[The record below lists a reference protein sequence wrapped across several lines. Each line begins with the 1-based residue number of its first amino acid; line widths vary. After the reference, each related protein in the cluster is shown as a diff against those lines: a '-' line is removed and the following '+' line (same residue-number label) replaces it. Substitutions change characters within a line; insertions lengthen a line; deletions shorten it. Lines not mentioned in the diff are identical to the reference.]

1 MVAQSSRALRI
12 AATISLALAFSGTL
26 SGCAARDAVTGIFK
40 RAPEEPTEPVKISQ
54 PKPYKDGVEF
64 PVRQP
69 FPTHGS
75 NQQVVQEG
83 SVATRLR
90 PDAPDRYTV
99 VRGDTLWDI
108 SAMFLKDPWF
118 WPEIWQANDQIANPH
133 LIYPGDVLR
142 LVWID
147 GKPRIVRD
155 TGPQRLGPQI
165 RVQGLDQAVDTIPY
179 DAIAG
184 FLSRPTVIPKD
195 QLDGLP
201 YIVDIKEG
209 HLVAG
214 TGVTAYI
221 RGSEAPVGTR
231 FNIFNIGEIYRDPDT
246 GKRLGYEA
254 LFVGTGRVTSDGD
267 VSRLLLTDTVREAL
281 RGDRLLLET
290 PKPTANFL
298 PRPPEVIVDGKIVS
312 VVDGVQLIGQ
322 YQIVVI
328 NRGAEDG
335 IEPGQVLS
343 IFQSGRV
350 ATDRWGGKRTLWG
363 IGPKE
368 KVTLPDEHAGELMVF
383 KTETELSY
391 ALVMSAVSEIH
402 VGDSVR
408 NPI

>member
-1 MVAQSSRALRI
+1 MVAHHKNAGRVIALTCI
-12 AATISLALAFSGTL
+12 ALAL
-26 SGCAARDAVTGIFK
+26 SGCAARDAIGGLFSK
-40 RAPEEPTEPVKISQ
+40 KDEERPEPVPISQ

-69 FPTHGS
+69 FPANGAGQREVDS
-75 NQQVVQEG
+75 G

-90 PDAPDRYTV
+90 ADAPDRYTV

-108 SAMFLKDPWF
+108 SGKFLSDPWY
-118 WPEIWQANDQIANPH
+118 WPEIWQANKEIANPH

-155 TGPQRLGPQI
+155 NGENRMGPQI
-165 RVQGLDQAVDTIPY
+165 RVQSLEQAVDTIPFE
-179 DAIAG
+179 AIAG
-184 FLSRPTVIPKD
+184 FLSRPTVIADD

-201 YIVDIKEG
+201 YIVDIKES

-214 TGVTAYI
+214 SGFTVYV
-221 RGSEAPVGTR
+221 RGTDAPAGTR
-231 FNIFNIGEIYRDPDT
+231 FNIFNIGDIYRDPET
-246 GKRLGYEA
+246 GKRLGHEA
-254 LFVGTGRVTSDGD
+254 LYVGTGRLEDSGD
-267 VSRLLLTDTVREAL
+267 VARLFLTDTVREAL

-290 PKPTANFL
+290 PAPTANFL
-298 PRPPEVIVDGKIVS
+298 PRAPEVLVDGRIIS

-328 NRGAEDG
+328 NRGTEDG

-343 IFQSGRV
+343 IFQSGRT
-350 ATDRWGGKRTLWG
+350 AIDRWSGKRSLWG
-363 IGPKE
+363 IGPRE
-368 KVTLPDEHAGELMVF
+368 RVQLPDEHAGEMMIF
-383 KTETELSY
+383 KTESELSF
-391 ALVMSAVSEIH
+391 ALVMSAISEIH
-402 VGDSVR
+402 VGDTVR